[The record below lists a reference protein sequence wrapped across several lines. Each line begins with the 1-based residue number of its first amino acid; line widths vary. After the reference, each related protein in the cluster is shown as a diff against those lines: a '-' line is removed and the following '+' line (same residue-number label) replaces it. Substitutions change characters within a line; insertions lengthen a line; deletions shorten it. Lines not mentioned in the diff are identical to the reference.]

1 MVINPRHL
9 SVLYLEYSEKI
20 LAFWL
25 YFCFKAPTFLSL
37 DYLFK
42 TDGKWSLTNFFSCWV
57 FYHLMYF
64 PPRLKSSFPFMW
76 TIAGIFFSVEISSLI
91 FHFPFSTANPHFAN
105 YLEQQSFFYF
115 GKNLGISLVL
125 SLLYYSLPIVT
136 FHSGDLLFFSSLNFS
151 IHSIFQSSLNTAMNE
166 HAFLPFS
173 GKCFWD
179 HI

>member
-105 YLEQQSFFYF
+105 YLEQQSFLF
-115 GKNLGISLVL
+115 GEEPG
-125 SLLYYSLPIVT
+125 Y
-136 FHSGDLLFFSSLNFS
+136 FSSPVSPIL
-151 IHSIFQSSLNTAMNE
+151 QSSYSD
-166 HAFLPFS
+166 LPFR
-173 GKCFWD
+173 WPVVL
-179 HI
+179 